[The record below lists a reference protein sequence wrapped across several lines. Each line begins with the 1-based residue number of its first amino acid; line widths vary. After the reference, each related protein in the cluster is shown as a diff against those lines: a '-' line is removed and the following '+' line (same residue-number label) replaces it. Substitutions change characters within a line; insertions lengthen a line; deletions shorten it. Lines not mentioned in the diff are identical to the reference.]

1 MQANIDQDICPL
13 CGKPNNCQ
21 HTIGMG
27 CWCEKEY
34 FPEELLNLIPEE
46 KKMKACICKN
56 CLVKY
61 REEQKL

>member
-1 MQANIDQDICPL
+1 MQANIDQTSVL
-13 CGKPNNCQ
+13 FVVNQ
-21 HTIGMG
+21 TIAS
-27 CWCEKEY
+27 
-34 FPEELLNLIPEE
+34 NLIPEE